1 MAAIDSRYA
10 RALAAVVAEQKLDA
24 AKVQTQLNDFSET
37 LSGSAELREVLENPS
52 IAETQKLKVIDAI
65 AAKLGMSGAVRNF
78 IAVIT
83 HHERLNELQTILTAY
98 AALADEESGV
108 ADAEIVSA
116 QPLNEASKKL
126 LEDRVSQ
133 LTGGQR
139 VRATY
144 SEDASLL
151 GGAVIRIGSTV
162 YDGSVRA
169 QLNQLRQTMVS

>member
-65 AAKLGMSGAVRNF
+65 AAKLGKSGAVRNF

-116 QPLNEASKKL
+116 QPLNAASKKL

>member
-83 HHERLNELQTILTAY
+83 HHERLNELQTIAAAY

-126 LEDRVSQ
+126 LEDRVSK

>member
-116 QPLNEASKKL
+116 QPLNEASKRL
-126 LEDRVSQ
+126 LEDRVSK

-162 YDGSVRA
+162 YDGSIRA

>member
-126 LEDRVSQ
+126 LEDRVSK